1 MFVSCQY
8 DVTAVELRQEYAE
21 TRKRYKKL
29 IKSSGIFETDCP
41 LVRDREENDQDNRLK
56 FKTST
61 FTIYKYKHHASIVSL

>member
-29 IKSSGIFETDCP
+29 IKSSRIFETDCP
-41 LVRDREENDQDNRLK
+41 LVRDREK
-56 FKTST
+56 MIKTIVKSFKQ
-61 FTIYKYKHHASIVSL
+61 APLLSISI

>member
-8 DVTAVELRQEYAE
+8 DVTVVELRQEYAE

-41 LVRDREENDQDNRLK
+41 LVRDREK
-56 FKTST
+56 MIKT
-61 FTIYKYKHHASIVSL
+61 IV

>member
-29 IKSSGIFETDCP
+29 IKSEK
-41 LVRDREENDQDNRLK
+41 NDQDNRLK
-56 FKTST
+56 F
-61 FTIYKYKHHASIVSL
+61 